1 MKKPRKT
8 YDLAVVG
15 GGVVG
20 CALAR
25 EASRYQLD
33 CALLEAKPDVGSGTS
48 KANTAIWHTGFD
60 AKTGSLEQKLLAR
73 SHELLLD
80 YVPEA
85 GIPHEKTGAVLIAWN
100 EDQLAS
106 LDGIV
111 EKAHANGVT
120 DVRLLSVEE
129 VYELEPNVNRNA
141 LGGVMVPGES
151 IICPFTVPLAYAYEA
166 VTNGTDL
173 FLEFPVEEIREADG
187 AWLLSG
193 PGGEVKARYVA
204 NAAGLNSD
212 VIDGMFGFDR
222 FHVTPRRG
230 ELIVFDKLARPLVN
244 HVLLPVPTERTKGVL
259 VSPTVFGN
267 IMLGPTAEDLEDK
280 EATCTSRDGLE
291 FLWRK
296 GEAIISKL
304 MKEEVTCL
312 YAGLRAATEHKD
324 YQIYS
329 HPEKRYL
336 CLGGI
341 RSTGLSAS
349 LGIAAYSM
357 ELLAEAGLELEEKKD
372 FQRVKMPY
380 IGQKGMRPYQSEEL
394 IREDADFGRIVCHCE
409 RVTLGEI
416 KRALRSPV
424 PPRTLEGLKR
434 RTRCMQGRCQGFYC
448 SADVTHL
455 FETEGRGNGGS
466 EGGSDE

>member
-1 MKKPRKT
+1 M
-8 YDLAVVG
+8 
-15 GGVVG
+15 G
-20 CALAR
+20 CAVAR
-25 EASRYQLD
+25 EASKYDLS
-33 CALLEAKPDVGSGTS
+33 CALLEAKADVGAGTS

-60 AKTGSLEQKLLAR
+60 AKTGTLEQRLLAR
-73 SHELLLD
+73 SYKLLLD
-80 YVPEA
+80 YVPDR

-106 LDGIV
+106 LEGIV
-111 EKAHANGVT
+111 EKAHANGVG

-129 VYELEPNVNRNA
+129 VYELEPHVNRGA

-151 IICPFTVPLAYAYEA
+151 IICPFTVPLSYAYEA
-166 VTNGTDL
+166 VMNGAGL
-173 FLEFPVEEIREADG
+173 YREFPVGKIEEQG
-187 AWLLSG
+187 GVYVLSG
-193 PGGEVKARYVA
+193 PGGEVKARFVV

-212 VIDGMFGFDR
+212 VIDGMLGFER

-230 ELIVFDKLARPLVN
+230 ELIVFDKLSRPLVN
-244 HVLLPVPTERTKGVL
+244 HVLLPVPTERTRGVL

-280 EATCTSRDGLE
+280 EATCTSKAGLE
-291 FLWRK
+291 YLWAK

-304 MKEEVTCL
+304 MKEEVTCT
-312 YAGLRAATEHKD
+312 YAGLRAATEHND
-324 YQIYS
+324 YQIFLE
-329 HPEKRYL
+329 PDKRYL

-349 LGIAAYSM
+349 LGIAEYAM
-357 ELLAEAGLELEEKKD
+357 ELLAEAGLSLEEKKE
-372 FQRVKMPY
+372 FRKVRMPY
-380 IGQKGMRPYQSEEL
+380 IGQKEKRPYQSEEK
-394 IREDADFGRIVCHCE
+394 IREDPDFGRVVCHCE

-416 KRALRSPV
+416 RRALRSPV

-455 FETEGRGNGGS
+455 FQAESKKEDHPGEAS
-466 EGGSDE
+466 HE